1 MGVGLAAPQ
10 AAVSMSDLMRKEEA
24 CKKKAVLEPGVGVK
38 GHGQSSSGR

>member
-24 CKKKAVLEPGVGVK
+24 CKKKAVSEPGVGVK
-38 GHGQSSSGR
+38 GHG